1 MLEKIVFVGGTLIT
15 ALAIG
20 NAGDAAVDTSAP
32 APAHAEVVR
41 ASTPQSLRQ
50 KLASLEHRLAAAR
63 TDIDAVVKQLGEVD
77 DARVDATRTRL
88 ALLYRLERGLVA
100 DIDRTKHALAA
111 VPR

>member
-20 NAGDAAVDTSAP
+20 HAGDAAVNTTP
-32 APAHAEVVR
+32 PPAHAEVVR
-41 ASTPQSLRQ
+41 ASTPQSLRK
-50 KLASLEHRLAAAR
+50 KLDGLEHRLAAAR
-63 TDIDAVVKQLGEVD
+63 TDIDALVKQLGEVD
-77 DARVDATRTRL
+77 DARVHATRTRL
-88 ALLYRLERGLVA
+88 ALLYRLESGLVA